1 MDRPIELLDNA
12 CSANGLAWTKRSVNF
27 ICPGGE
33 VPHVAMTHERPC
45 RDPKVTRA
53 PRVGNSESP
62 ERQRE
67 LVVVLL
73 ANTPRTRAK
82 LDGK

>member
-33 VPHVAMTHERPC
+33 VPHVAVTHERPC
-45 RDPKVTRA
+45 RDPKVT
-53 PRVGNSESP
+53 
-62 ERQRE
+62 
-67 LVVVLL
+67 
-73 ANTPRTRAK
+73 
-82 LDGK
+82 